1 MTDEGMTEDEVLVD
15 PEALQRAMRSQFPPP
30 ELAPEASHWMREI
43 VAAVGSN
50 PFLQRERDVLKLLEE
65 PLNRLKR
72 EPPEIRLAFV
82 FEALQEIVKSSS
94 FHLKL
99 KLKIVAAALLR
110 SGVAPNSVEA
120 VRLVELVSQPK
131 LPFPFK
137 AVLSAVDGAPRT
149 PALLTALHQLR
160 GSVTPYH
167 GLAEM
172 KEVHERID
180 VLIGGLKEKALAPAG
195 AWSQI
200 VFRDVSASGKEFEW
214 QALLLHARSLTQS
227 AASKKWQADAANLTG
242 RIGRAEVLDAA
253 RRWLALGPTPGETA
267 IQAPEAEAS
276 YQKGF
281 VWILGALGDASIA
294 PDIANFAFGCFR
306 KIPMVGAVSHRVG
319 NACVNAL
326 AAMPGLDGVAQL
338 SRLAGRVKYDVARRL
353 IEKAMNEAAE
363 RNGVSRDDLE
373 AMAVPAFGLG
383 ASGTRMERV
392 GDCEATL
399 TIGRD
404 GASLIWSREGKPLK
418 SVPAKVRE
426 EHAEVLKDLNRTL
439 KDVDGQ
445 IAAQRF
451 RLERQLIS
459 QGACPIERWKP
470 WYLDHPLVSHFAS
483 RIIWE
488 IEEGGETRTAI
499 PWEGHL
505 VDWAGHAVQP
515 SPQARVRMWHPI
527 RSDVQTILS
536 WRCWLE
542 DNQVRQPFKQ
552 AHREVYLLTDAER
565 ETATYSNRFASHI
578 IRQHQFVS
586 LCRERGWK
594 FKAMGAWDSHNT
606 PSLDLTQYQLEAKF
620 DVEFPERENGGDE
633 STSAHGVYLA
643 ISTGRVEF
651 VSSKPAQPAKGE
663 TGPFGI
669 PLPRKFGG
677 LQRRA
682 RLRLEEVPALVFS
695 EVMRD
700 CDLFVGVTSIG
711 TDPAWNR
718 DHPDDPH
725 LPYWE
730 QFAFGDLTTASENRK
745 AVLESL
751 LPKLA
756 IRDRCRVDGRFL
768 LVRGDLHEYRI
779 HIGSANVLMEPGS
792 RYLCIVQGPG
802 DTAANL
808 PLPFEG
814 DRILGLVLSKALLLV
829 NDTKIK
835 DGSIVRQ
842 LS

>member
-1 MTDEGMTEDEVLVD
+1 MVVD
-15 PEALQRAMRSQFPPP
+15 PEAVQRALRARFPPP
-30 ELAPEASHWMREI
+30 ELAPEASDWMREI

-50 PFLQRERDVLKLLEE
+50 PFVNRERDILKFVEA
-65 PLNRLKR
+65 PLNRLKS
-72 EPPEIRLAFV
+72 ESPEVRLAFV
-82 FEALQEIVKSSS
+82 FEALEEILRTGS
-94 FHLKL
+94 FQLKL
-99 KLKIVAAALLR
+99 ILKTAVASLLR
-110 SGVAPNSVEA
+110 NGVALSAIEA
-120 VRLVELVSQPK
+120 VKLVELVSQPK
-131 LPFPFK
+131 TSFPFK
-137 AVLSAVDGAPRT
+137 AVLSAVDRLPRT
-149 PALLTALHQLR
+149 PALLTALHRLR
-160 GSVTPYH
+160 GCVTPYH
-167 GLAEM
+167 GSAEM
-172 KEVHERID
+172 KDIHERID
-180 VLIGGLKEKALAPAG
+180 ILIGGRKEQALAPAG
-195 AWSQI
+195 AWSQT
-200 VFRDVSASGKEFEW
+200 VFREVSASGKEFEW
-214 QALLLHARSLTQS
+214 QALLLHARSLAQS
-227 AASKKWQADAANLTG
+227 TASKKWQDEAVNLAT
-242 RIGRAEVLDAA
+242 RIGKAEVLDAA
-253 RRWLALGPTPGETA
+253 RRWLALGPTPGETT

-281 VWILGALGDASIA
+281 VWALGALGDASVA

-306 KIPMVGAVSHRVG
+306 KIPLIGAVSHRVG

-363 RNGVSRDDLE
+363 RNQVSRDDLE
-373 AMAVPAFGLG
+373 AMAVPTFALS
-383 ASGTRMERV
+383 ASGVRIERA

-399 TIGRD
+399 AIGRE
-404 GASLIWSREGKPLK
+404 GASLAWSREGKALK
-418 SVPAKVRE
+418 SVPASVKE
-426 EHAEVLKDLNRTL
+426 EHAELLKDLNRTV
-439 KDVDGQ
+439 KEMDGQ
-445 IAAQRF
+445 VAAQRS

-459 QGACPIERWKP
+459 EGSCSVERWKP

-483 RIIWE
+483 RLIWE
-488 IEEGGETRTAI
+488 FEERGETRTAI
-499 PWEGHL
+499 PWQGNL
-505 VDWAGHAVQP
+505 VDWAGHAIQP
-515 SPQARVRMWHPI
+515 SEQARVRMWHPI

-542 DNQVRQPFKQ
+542 DHQVRQPFKQ

-565 ETATYSNRFASHI
+565 ETETYSNRFASHI
-578 IRQHQFVS
+578 IRQHQFVA

-606 PSLDLTQYQLEAKF
+606 PSLELTQYELEAKF
-620 DVEFPERENGGDE
+620 DVESPEAEDDE
-633 STSAHGVYLA
+633 STTAHGIYLA
-643 ISTGRVEF
+643 ISTGRIEF
-651 VSSKPAQPAKGE
+651 VSLKVTQPGKGE

-669 PLPRKFGG
+669 PLPRKFRG
-677 LQRRA
+677 LQRKA

-730 QFAFGDLTTASENRK
+730 HFAFGDLTTASENRRM
-745 AVLESL
+745 VLESL

-756 IRDRCRVDGRFL
+756 IRDRCRLDGRFL
-768 LVRGDLHEYRI
+768 SVQGDLHEYRI
-779 HIGSANVLMEPGS
+779 HIGSGNVLMEPGS
-792 RYLCIVQGPG
+792 RYLCVVQGAG

-814 DRILGLVLSKALLLV
+814 DRILGLILSKALLLA

-835 DGSIVRQ
+835 DPTIVRQ